1 MKTEVLIIG
10 AGPVGLLL
18 ANLLG
23 VRGVRTLLVERQR
36 EPAPQ
41 SRAIGITPPSLEI
54 LESVGLAGDF
64 ARAGVAVRQAVV
76 HGSSRELGRLLFNS
90 VHPRFPFILSIPQQR
105 TAVLLRQAATSYRC
119 VELRNAV
126 HVERVMQTADG
137 VTAECSDEALLHAR
151 YAVAADGA
159 RSSIAL
165 AAGIAR
171 KRVSY
176 RAAFFMADFHDR
188 GTFGSDAHLWF
199 THNGAVESFPLPD
212 AGRRWIVQLPR
223 AVAAA
228 GGQDDIDLEGLVYS
242 RAGVALRR
250 DDRVWQSAFQPERSE
265 LARFVDNRLFF
276 AGDAAH
282 TMSPIGGQGMNTG
295 FGDAE
300 LLAFTLSHALGRSA
314 RNASAGHE
322 PTAARYQRARR
333 KASRAAA
340 RRAWAGMRVGTLRG
354 RPFSLLRNAIV
365 SLLMHGAAA
374 LLARHFSMQSI
385 PMRSAALALRGKRF
399 LDPRGAHKA
408 GQKIV

>member
-1 MKTEVLIIG
+1 MRTEVLIIG
-10 AGPVGLLL
+10 GGPVGLLL
-18 ANLLG
+18 ANLLA
-23 VRGVRTLLVERQR
+23 VRSVRTLLVERQR

-41 SRAIGITPPSLEI
+41 SRAIGITPPSLDI
-54 LESVGLAGDF
+54 LDSVGLAADF
-64 ARAGVAVRQAVV
+64 TREGTPVRQAVV

-90 VHPRFPFILSIPQQR
+90 VHRRFPFILSIPQQR
-105 TAVLLRQAATSYRC
+105 TSALLRQAAMSYRC

-126 HVERVMQTADG
+126 HVDRVTLNADG
-137 VTAECSDEALLHAR
+137 VTAVCSDKALLHAR

-159 RSSIAL
+159 RSSTAI

-188 GTFGSDAHLWF
+188 STLGSDAHLWF
-199 THNGAVESFPLPD
+199 THKGAVESFPLPD
-212 AGRRWIVQLPR
+212 AERRWIVQLPR
-223 AVAAA
+223 GVAPA
-228 GGQDDIDLEGLVYS
+228 GGQDEIDLEGLVYS
-242 RAGVALRR
+242 RAGVKLRR
-250 DDRVWQSAFQPERSE
+250 SDRVWQSAFQPERSE
-265 LARFVDNRLFF
+265 LAHFVDNRLFF

-314 RNASAGHE
+314 PHAGAGQE
-322 PTAARYQRARR
+322 PTAVRYQRARR

-354 RPFSLLRNAIV
+354 QPFSLLRNAIV

-385 PMRSAALALRGKRF
+385 PMRSAALALRRNRL